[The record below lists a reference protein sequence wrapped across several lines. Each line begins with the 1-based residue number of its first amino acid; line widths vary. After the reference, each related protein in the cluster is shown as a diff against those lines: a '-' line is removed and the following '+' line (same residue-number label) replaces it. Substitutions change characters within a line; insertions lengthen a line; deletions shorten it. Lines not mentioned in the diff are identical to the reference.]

1 MSRITIVLP
10 VYNHE
15 RYLEQTLRS
24 LFAQDYAD
32 FQIVAINDGSAD
44 ASLDILNSHRHRA
57 LVIDSLH
64 EGPAAARNRGLR
76 ATDSE
81 FVAFMDSDDLCRPER
96 LRLQVEQLETVD
108 LVASALSFIDARGQT
123 LPGIW
128 ARPAEAAKH
137 YWGSLVER
145 NWIGTPSVMI

>member
-1 MSRITIVLP
+1 MLSADILPLRRGSAASAARESLTEPRFIFDFLDVMPRVTIVLP
-10 VYNHE
+10 AYNHE

-24 LFAQDYAD
+24 LFAQDYTD

-44 ASLDILNSHRHRA
+44 GSLDILNRHRRHV

-81 FVAFMDSDDLCRPER
+81 FVAFMDSDDLCLKER
-96 LRLQVEQLETVD
+96 LRL
-108 LVASALSFIDARGQT
+108 
-123 LPGIW
+123 
-128 ARPAEAAKH
+128 
-137 YWGSLVER
+137 
-145 NWIGTPSVMI
+145 